1 MTDRINGTSSRI
13 DTSSSDHFFVQ
24 AICDTNILD
33 FLKRISNSLVLF
45 HIKLTTLS
53 TITPAVHYL
62 EMSCVCESV

>member
-53 TITPAVHYL
+53 TITAQADIF
-62 EMSCVCESV
+62 

>member
-13 DTSSSDHFFVQ
+13 DTSSSGHFFVQ

-45 HIKLTTLS
+45 HIKRTTLS
-53 TITPAVHYL
+53 IVSYAAVYKRRY
-62 EMSCVCESV
+62 

>member
-45 HIKLTTLS
+45 YIKLTTLS
-53 TITPAVHYL
+53 TITAQADIF
-62 EMSCVCESV
+62 

>member
-13 DTSSSDHFFVQ
+13 DTSSGHFFVQ

-45 HIKLTTLS
+45 HIKRTTLS
-53 TITPAVHYL
+53 IVSYAAVYKRRY
-62 EMSCVCESV
+62 

>member
-33 FLKRISNSLVLF
+33 FLKRISNSTVLSF
-45 HIKLTTLS
+45 IKTTVGTQLRKK
-53 TITPAVHYL
+53 
-62 EMSCVCESV
+62 